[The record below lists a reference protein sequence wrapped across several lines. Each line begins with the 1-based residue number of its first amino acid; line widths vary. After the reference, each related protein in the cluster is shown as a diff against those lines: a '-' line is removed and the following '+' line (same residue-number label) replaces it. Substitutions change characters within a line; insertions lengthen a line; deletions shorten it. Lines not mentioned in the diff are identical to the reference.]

1 MLVRKTLWNGVC
13 LRKAL
18 AFSTIT
24 LALLPVSTL
33 AQGYSGRPLTD
44 PVTYDNI
51 IRITPHNGVQGDLAP
66 IVRIVSPLADSHV
79 APGESKIGAGSPNGT
94 GFAVNLE
101 VVTRDPIPVR
111 LREATLAPPVF
122 GIRHVDRLNAGEI
135 NPDAPG
141 LHVFFDC
148 DLITPDGT
156 VLPKF
161 NNFASAF
168 NIAGTDDTPGAGVTS
183 WLGWHV
189 LESVPA
195 DVDEF
200 TLTAAFVDDHGRIG
214 MDQIRLKVDRSKS
227 SGQALTPAPETS
239 SSPSGQE
246 GDPDAPEVT
255 MIAPRV
261 PTSIALGTQDNT
273 LNANNGALFFIQVS
287 AVAHGNAEIA
297 VSENGLRQGFTNP
310 LPVGLIF
317 DPSRIPNRTT
327 GAVAGP
333 NRNYPGLEVTFSVPI
348 RQANRNVVPAGVN
361 LAPLFDVAGSEIDA
375 NGHVRVTADWV
386 VGAAL
391 LLPQGQETV
400 TITAKVTDTLGRT
413 GVTQSV
419 FTISQAQSGQILTPN
434 PQ

>member
-1 MLVRKTLWNGVC
+1 MLVRKYPWNGVC

-18 AFSTIT
+18 AFSIVT
-24 LALLPVSTL
+24 LALLPASAL
-33 AQGYSGRPLTD
+33 AQGYSGSPLTD
-44 PVTYDNI
+44 PLTYSNI
-51 IRITPHNGVQGDLAP
+51 IKITPHNGVKGDLAP
-66 IVRIVSPLADSHV
+66 IVRIVSPLADSGV
-79 APGESKIGAGSPNGT
+79 APGEAKIGAGSPNGT

-168 NIAGTDDTPGAGVTS
+168 NVAGTDDTPGVGVTS

-214 MDQIRLKVDRSKS
+214 MDQIRLKVDRSKP
-227 SGQALTPAPETS
+227 SGQALTPAPETG
-239 SSPSGQE
+239 SSPIGHE

-261 PTSIALGTQDNT
+261 PTSIAIGTQDNT
-273 LNANNGALFFIQVS
+273 LNANNGCSVLHPGQRCGS
-287 AVAHGNAEIA
+287 
-297 VSENGLRQGFTNP
+297 RQCG
-310 LPVGLIF
+310 
-317 DPSRIPNRTT
+317 DC
-327 GAVAGP
+327 
-333 NRNYPGLEVTFSVPI
+333 
-348 RQANRNVVPAGVN
+348 RQ
-361 LAPLFDVAGSEIDA
+361 
-375 NGHVRVTADWV
+375 
-386 VGAAL
+386 
-391 LLPQGQETV
+391 
-400 TITAKVTDTLGRT
+400 
-413 GVTQSV
+413 
-419 FTISQAQSGQILTPN
+419 
-434 PQ
+434 

>member
-1 MLVRKTLWNGVC
+1 MLVRKNLWNGVC

-24 LALLPVSTL
+24 LALLPASAP
-33 AQGYSGRPLTD
+33 AQGYSGSPLTD
-44 PVTYDNI
+44 PVTYDNL
-51 IRITPHNGVQGDLAP
+51 IRITPHDGVKGDLAP
-66 IVRIVSPLADSHV
+66 IVRIVSPLADSSV
-79 APGESKIGAGSPNGT
+79 APGEGKIRAGSPNGT

-156 VLPKF
+156 VLPRF
-161 NNFASAF
+161 NNFAAAF
-168 NIAGTDDTPGAGVTS
+168 NVAGTDDTPGVGVTS

-214 MDQIRLKVDRSKS
+214 LDKIRLKVDRSRP

-239 SSPSGQE
+239 SSPIGHE

-261 PTSIALGTQDNT
+261 PTAIALGPQDNT

-287 AVAHGNAEIA
+287 AVAHGNAEIE

-317 DPSRIPNRTT
+317 DPSRI
-327 GAVAGP
+327 
-333 NRNYPGLEVTFSVPI
+333 
-348 RQANRNVVPAGVN
+348 
-361 LAPLFDVAGSEIDA
+361 
-375 NGHVRVTADWV
+375 
-386 VGAAL
+386 
-391 LLPQGQETV
+391 
-400 TITAKVTDTLGRT
+400 
-413 GVTQSV
+413 
-419 FTISQAQSGQILTPN
+419 QILRAP
-434 PQ
+434 PKRERVARAPARVSASSASPSSF

>member
-1 MLVRKTLWNGVC
+1 MLVRKNLWSGVC

-18 AFSTIT
+18 TFSTVT
-24 LALLPVSTL
+24 LALLPASAL
-33 AQGYSGRPLTD
+33 AQGYGGSPLTD
-44 PVTYDNI
+44 PIAYSNI
-51 IRITPHNGVQGDLAP
+51 IRITPHDGVKGDLAP
-66 IVRIVSPLADSHV
+66 IVRIVSPLADSRV
-79 APGESKIGAGSPNGT
+79 APGEAKIGAGNPNGT

-122 GIRHVDRLNAGEI
+122 GIRHVDRLNVGEI

-148 DLITPDGT
+148 DLITPDGK

-168 NIAGTDDTPGAGVTS
+168 NIAGTDDTPGVGVTS

-189 LESVPA
+189 LESVPV

-214 MDQIRLKVDRSKS
+214 MDQIRLKVDRSKP
-227 SGQALTPAPETS
+227 SGQALTPAPENV
-239 SSPSGQE
+239 SSPIGHE
-246 GDPDAPEVT
+246 GDPEAPEVT

-261 PTSIALGTQDNT
+261 PTSIALGQQDNT

-317 DPSRIPNRTT
+317 DPSRIPNPTT

-333 NRNYPGLEVTFSVPI
+333 NRNYPGLEVTFSVPL
-348 RQANRNVVPAGVN
+348 RQANGNVVAAGVN

-375 NGHVRVTADWV
+375 KGRIRVTADWV

-391 LLPQGQETV
+391 LVPQDQDTV
-400 TITAKVTDTLGRT
+400 TLTAKVTDTLGRT
-413 GVTQSV
+413 GVTQNV
-419 FTISQAQSGQILTPN
+419 LTVSQAQNGQILTPN

>member
-1 MLVRKTLWNGVC
+1 MLFRKNLWNGMC

-18 AFSTIT
+18 AFNILTM
-24 LALLPVSTL
+24 ALLPASGL
-33 AQGYSGRPLTD
+33 AQGYSGSPRTE
-44 PVTYDNI
+44 PVVYPNI
-51 IRITPHNGVQGDLAP
+51 IQITPHNGVNGDLAP
-66 IVRIVSPLADSHV
+66 IVRIVSPLADSRV
-79 APGESKIGAGSPNGT
+79 APGEGKIGAGNPNGS

-122 GIRHVDRLNAGEI
+122 GIRHVDRLNAGET

-168 NIAGTDDTPGAGVTS
+168 NIAGTDDTPGVGVTS

-189 LESVPA
+189 LESVPV

-214 MDQIRLKVDRSKS
+214 MDQIRLKVDRSKP
-227 SGQALTPAPETS
+227 SGQALTPAPD
-239 SSPSGQE
+239 SSPIGHE
-246 GDPDAPEVT
+246 GDPEAPEVT

-317 DPSRIPNRTT
+317 DPSRILNPNIPGT
-327 GAVAGP
+327 VAGP
-333 NRNYPGLEVTFSVPI
+333 NRNYPGLEVTFSVPL
-348 RQANRNVVPAGVN
+348 RQANGNVVAAGVN

-375 NGHVRVTADWV
+375 KGRIRVTADWV

-391 LLPQGQETV
+391 LVPQDQETV

-413 GVTQSV
+413 GVTQNV
-419 FTISQAQSGQILTPN
+419 LTISQAQTGQILTPN

>member
-1 MLVRKTLWNGVC
+1 MLVRKNMWNGLC

-18 AFSTIT
+18 AFSTVT
-24 LALLPVSTL
+24 LALLPASAL
-33 AQGYSGRPLTD
+33 AQGYGGSPLTD
-44 PVTYDNI
+44 PIAYSNI
-51 IRITPHNGVQGDLAP
+51 IRITPHDGVKGDLAP

-79 APGESKIGAGSPNGT
+79 APGEAKIGAGSPNGT

-161 NNFASAF
+161 NNFAAAF
-168 NIAGTDDTPGAGVTS
+168 NVAGTDDTPGAGVTS

-200 TLTAAFVDDHGRIG
+200 TLTAAFVDEQGRIG
-214 MDQIRLKVDRSKS
+214 MDQIRLKVDRSKP

-239 SSPSGQE
+239 SSPIGHE

-261 PTSIALGTQDNT
+261 PTSIALGPQDDT

-297 VSENGLRQGFTNP
+297 VSENGLRDGFTNP

-317 DPSRIPNRTT
+317 DPSRIPNSKT
-327 GAVAGP
+327 GALAGS
-333 NRNYPGLEVTFSVPI
+333 NRNYPGLEVTFSVPL
-348 RQANRNVVPAGVN
+348 QANGNVVPAGVN

-375 NGHVRVTADWV
+375 KGRIRVTADWV
-386 VGAAL
+386 VGASL
-391 LLPQGQETV
+391 LLPQDQETV

-413 GVTQSV
+413 GVTQNV
-419 FTISQAQSGQILTPN
+419 LGISQAQSGQILTPN

>member
-1 MLVRKTLWNGVC
+1 
-13 LRKAL
+13 
-18 AFSTIT
+18 
-24 LALLPVSTL
+24 
-33 AQGYSGRPLTD
+33 
-44 PVTYDNI
+44 
-51 IRITPHNGVQGDLAP
+51 
-66 IVRIVSPLADSHV
+66 
-79 APGESKIGAGSPNGT
+79 
-94 GFAVNLE
+94 
-101 VVTRDPIPVR
+101 
-111 LREATLAPPVF
+111 
-122 GIRHVDRLNAGEI
+122 
-135 NPDAPG
+135 
-141 LHVFFDC
+141 
-148 DLITPDGT
+148 
-156 VLPKF
+156 
-161 NNFASAF
+161 
-168 NIAGTDDTPGAGVTS
+168 
-183 WLGWHV
+183 
-189 LESVPA
+189 
-195 DVDEF
+195 
-200 TLTAAFVDDHGRIG
+200 
-214 MDQIRLKVDRSKS
+214 
-227 SGQALTPAPETS
+227 
-239 SSPSGQE
+239 
-246 GDPDAPEVT
+246 

-261 PTSIALGTQDNT
+261 PTSIALGTQDDT

>member
-1 MLVRKTLWNGVC
+1 MLVRKNLWNGVC

-24 LALLPVSTL
+24 LALLPVSRL
-33 AQGYSGRPLTD
+33 AQGYGGSPHTD
-44 PVTYDNI
+44 PIAYSNPI
-51 IRITPHNGVQGDLAP
+51 NITPHNGVKGDLAP

-79 APGESKIGAGSPNGT
+79 ATGEGKIGAGNPNGT

-148 DLITPDGT
+148 DLITPDGK

-168 NIAGTDDTPGAGVTS
+168 NVAGTDDTPGAGVTS

-195 DVDEF
+195 EVDEF
-200 TLTAAFVDDHGRIG
+200 TLTAAFVDEQGRIG
-214 MDQIRLKVDRSKS
+214 MDQIRLKVDRSKP

-239 SSPSGQE
+239 SSPIGHE

-317 DPSRIPNRTT
+317 DPSRIPNPTT

-333 NRNYPGLEVTFSVPI
+333 NRNYPGLEVTFSVPL
-348 RQANRNVVPAGVN
+348 RQANGNVVAAGVN

-375 NGHVRVTADWV
+375 KGRIRVTADWV

-391 LLPQGQETV
+391 LVPQGQETV

-413 GVTQSV
+413 GVSQNV
-419 FTISQAQSGQILTPN
+419 FTISQAQNGQILTPN